1 VKSIAAVER
10 NRVGGDNFTREVA
23 CSLYKLLAYK
33 DEYEVARLYTNG
45 EFEAKVKAQFD
56 GEVSLQFHLAP
67 PLFAKRDKNGHLI
80 KRQYGP
86 WMMTAFRMLAALKS
100 LRGTALDPFGFT
112 EERKQERA
120 SIERFRALVLELA
133 HELTDKNLKIAVE
146 LARLPQTERGFG
158 HVKERNVQAAIG
170 RRKELLDEF
179 KAGASENLKAVA
191 W

>member
-1 VKSIAAVER
+1 MERYRSSSI
-10 NRVGGDNFTREVA
+10 
-23 CSLYKLLAYK
+23 LL
-33 DEYEVARLYTNG
+33 
-45 EFEAKVKAQFD
+45 
-56 GEVSLQFHLAP
+56 

-112 EERKQERA
+112 QERKQERA

-179 KAGASENLKAVA
+179 KAGASESLKAVA